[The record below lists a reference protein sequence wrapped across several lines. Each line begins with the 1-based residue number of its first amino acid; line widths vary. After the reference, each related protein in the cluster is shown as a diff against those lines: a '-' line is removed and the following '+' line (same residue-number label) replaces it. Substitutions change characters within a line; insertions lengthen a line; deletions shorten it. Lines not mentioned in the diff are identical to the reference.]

1 MNDLISRQAA
11 IDLEPPER
19 YERQYQTMN
28 LDDAY
33 ESGWYDAQAGI
44 SQLPPADVRPVVRG
58 KWEWRRRHRGG
69 FRRVTGEDD
78 FGVSHTITV
87 DQRYVIDD
95 PYCPFCGKLNESV
108 FLNFCPNC
116 GADMRGGD
124 AE

>member
-1 MNDLISRQAA
+1 MNDYISKQAA

-58 KWEWRRRHRGG
+58 RWEMDSDGIPHCTECGY
-69 FRRVTGEDD
+69 VAP
-78 FGVSHTITV
+78 
-87 DQRYVIDD
+87 QRLFLQLQSFACTTQFIMSN
-95 PYCPFCGKLNESV
+95 YCPDCGSYN
-108 FLNFCPNC
+108 